1 LQAYKLFF
9 IALNVVGM
17 PKLTVMFAIVLSI
30 LSILF
35 ETAGLSMIFPAISY
49 LNNDGDM
56 AGLVSEFPLWLFFEK
71 ATRFLGITANFASLM
86 ILTITLFVVGITL
99 SFFRAWWI
107 NRLKFKYMSLCRHRL
122 ATGMIESSTGYL
134 ENYQTGD
141 LLNDLQVETERTI
154 AYISQCIN
162 AACLFL
168 TVSAYM
174 SLAVIIS
181 PKTVMTLAP
190 IALVLYLVSR
200 HYTMLSR
207 NVGLEITKSNNF
219 VLTSLSSL
227 LTRHKLIKISNKSKD
242 EGIELQRLLE
252 SQANLY
258 IKGML
263 LHLKLSYSTEIIG
276 VSMLGGFLY
285 VATQTFGVAFAGVA
299 TMAAAIYRLIPRL
312 KEFLLALQSVESYL
326 GSVLK
331 VADRASSLAEKKSN
345 TLGTKEFPKE
355 FKFIEIRNVDFEYKN
370 GIPTLAAL
378 NAKIPAGK
386 ITAIVGPTGSGKS
399 TLLDLLLGLRQP
411 TKGEILIQTTK
422 VSDITRESIAKNIS
436 FSPQETQI
444 FSGSLA
450 AHVYYGNESR
460 TLSEV
465 TEALKYSEALEFFGG
480 ASSKSAITLER
491 DAFLLSGGQKK
502 RLDLARCILKDP
514 QLLLLDEPTGNLDA
528 RTEHEF
534 GKTLKKMCK
543 DQNKT
548 IILIGHQ
555 MSLVQIADNIIILKD
570 GSIECQG
577 SNKYVSTRSAWYRE
591 AIKGSRINPKKLP

>member
-1 LQAYKLFF
+1 MKNIKFKSSRLLKTPVLF
-9 IALNVVGM
+9 
-17 PKLTVMFAIVLSI
+17 
-30 LSILF
+30 
-35 ETAGLSMIFPAISY
+35 
-49 LNNDGDM
+49 
-56 AGLVSEFPLWLFFEK
+56 LVFNRPDTTSKVFEK
-71 ATRFLGITANFASLM
+71 IRQA
-86 ILTITLFVVGITL
+86 
-99 SFFRAWWI
+99 
-107 NRLKFKYMSLCRHRL
+107 K
-122 ATGMIESSTGYL
+122 
-134 ENYQTGD
+134 
-141 LLNDLQVETERTI
+141 
-154 AYISQCIN
+154 
-162 AACLFL
+162 
-168 TVSAYM
+168 
-174 SLAVIIS
+174 
-181 PKTVMTLAP
+181 P
-190 IALVLYLVSR
+190 
-200 HYTMLSR
+200 
-207 NVGLEITKSNNF
+207 
-219 VLTSLSSL
+219 
-227 LTRHKLIKISNKSKD
+227 
-242 EGIELQRLLE
+242 QR
-252 SQANLY
+252 
-258 IKGML
+258 
-263 LHLKLSYSTEIIG
+263 
-276 VSMLGGFLY
+276 LY
-285 VATQTFGVAFAGVA
+285 VASDGPRIGNDVDKEKVIMTRDIA
-299 TMAAAIYRLIPRL
+299 TKVDWPCEIKTLFREKNLGCKKACSTAINW
-312 KEFLLALQSVESYL
+312 F
-326 GSVLK
+326 
-331 VADRASSLAEKKSN
+331 
-345 TLGTKEFPKE
+345 
-355 FKFIEIRNVDFEYKN
+355 FEYEEM
-370 GIPTLAAL
+370 GIILEDDTLPHLDFFTFCENLLVRYA
-378 NAKIPAGK
+378 NDEK
-386 ITAIVGPTGSGKS
+386 ITAIIGPTGSGKS

-528 RTEHEF
+528 RTEHGF